1 MKWIEVKVIF
11 EHTDR
16 ELACDLISDIFYS
29 FGLQGVAVEST
40 VPDEDAD
47 WADGVEKIPDA
58 DSVSAYFPKDGRF
71 DDSLGKIK
79 TELDRLAAEPG
90 IATRILFREMDE
102 EDWAESWKEYFWPEK
117 VGKKIVVKP
126 TWRDYVLNPGEIV
139 LEIDPGMAFGTGTH
153 PTTSLCIQLIEKYLH
168 TGDSVLDIGTGSGI
182 LLIAAAKLGAG
193 NLQGIDNDPV
203 AVDIARKNLLIN
215 HIPED
220 RFTVMTGN
228 LAEKVHQQFDLVIA
242 NILTD
247 VILKLLDSVPG
258 LLHEKGI
265 FICSGIISENR
276 EKVTQKMERLGFEIA
291 EIREKEGWVGIAG
304 IK

>member
-1 MKWIEVKVIF
+1 MKWIEVKVVF
-11 EHTDR
+11 ENQDR

-40 VPDEDAD
+40 VADENAD
-47 WADGVEKIPDA
+47 WADGAEKIPDA

-71 DDSLGKIK
+71 ENSISKIR
-79 TELDRLAAEPG
+79 TELERLAAEPG

-117 VGKKIVVKP
+117 VGKNIVVKP
-126 TWRDYVLNPGEIV
+126 TWRDYMPNPGEIV
-139 LEIDPGMAFGTGTH
+139 VEIDPGMAFGTGTH

-182 LLIAAAKLGAG
+182 LLIAAGKLGAG

-203 AVDIARKNLLIN
+203 AVDIARKNLVIN
-215 HIPED
+215 HIGPE
-220 RFTVMTGN
+220 RFTVTTGN
-228 LAEKVHQQFDLVIA
+228 LAEKVHQQFDVIIA

-247 VILKLLDSVPG
+247 VILELLDSVPP
-258 LLHEKGI
+258 LLCENGI

-291 EIREKEGWVGIAG
+291 EVREKEGWAGIAG
-304 IK
+304 KK